1 MKTTQDQQSDATLD
15 PYHAAYEKLRTDLSG
30 HLRFAVIAWV
40 VALPAL
46 YAAIIWSKISGALP
60 NANWWSVALFPV
72 GTMAAMLGGAWLAAS
87 SSLKNFPARY
97 NLSRKN
103 EAE

>member
-15 PYHAAYEKLRTDLSG
+15 PYHATYEKLRTDLRS
-30 HLRFAVIAWV
+30 HLRFAVIAWSI
-40 VALPAL
+40 ALPFL
-46 YAAIIWSKISGALP
+46 YAAIIWSKISGGLP
-60 NANWWSVALFPV
+60 RANWWFVALYPV

-97 NLSRKN
+97 NSSRK
-103 EAE
+103 EDAE